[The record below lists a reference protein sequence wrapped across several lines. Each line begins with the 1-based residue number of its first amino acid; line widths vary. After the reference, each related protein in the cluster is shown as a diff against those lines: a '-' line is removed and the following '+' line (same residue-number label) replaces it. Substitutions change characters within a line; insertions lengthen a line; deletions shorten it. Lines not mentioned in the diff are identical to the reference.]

1 MRQAYDYWQN
11 QPDNFTDG
19 RSPGSAGGTGATRG
33 AHAPEGAEFRYTEG
47 AHGAPDR
54 RDHPRRTGRARAAIQ
69 LPPLSSSAPVRTQ
82 RFRPP
87 PGRAGTGCGIRP
99 SEGGPDPRATAGER
113 RLAQGGFPRDTTKGR
128 VCWPAAKSPQ
138 ASALPGIQGS
148 QGFSGRGA
156 PRGGRYAA

>member
-1 MRQAYDYWQN
+1 M
-11 QPDNFTDG
+11 
-19 RSPGSAGGTGATRG
+19 
-33 AHAPEGAEFRYTEG
+33 
-47 AHGAPDR
+47 
-54 RDHPRRTGRARAAIQ
+54 
-69 LPPLSSSAPVRTQ
+69 PPLGSSAPVRTQ

-99 SEGGPDPRATAGER
+99 SEGGPGPRATAGER

-148 QGFSGRGA
+148 QGFRGHGRPPRGTVRGVSPPPVLSKLA
-156 PRGGRYAA
+156 QHPARLTAEYGRIVRRGGRNHLFLHILSDPTWVGKWWAILKVYRRFSWGPS